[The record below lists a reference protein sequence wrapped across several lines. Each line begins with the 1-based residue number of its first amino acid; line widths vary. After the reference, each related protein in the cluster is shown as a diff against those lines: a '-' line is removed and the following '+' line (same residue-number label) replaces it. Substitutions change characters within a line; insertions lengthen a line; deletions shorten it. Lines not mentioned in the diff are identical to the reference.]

1 MVPLSAVIAIVGM
14 LVAIVGTL
22 IVVNLH
28 SIKGSVTDLNARIQR
43 EDESVTS
50 LTHSQAAIT
59 IEAQRNQT
67 QCKVDCEREFVRS
80 EVFLRETGF
89 LRRSLDNVSAATTR
103 IEGNLKVVELLP
115 QICGD
120 IARKIVHEFKENG
133 DAPNVNL

>member
-28 SIKGSVTDLNARIQR
+28 SIKGSVTDLGTRLQKQ
-43 EDESVTS
+43 DESVSTIA
-50 LTHSQAAIT
+50 HSQAAIT

-67 QCKVDCEREFVRS
+67 ECKVDCEREFVRS

-89 LRRSLDNVSAATTR
+89 LRRSLDSVSAATTR

-133 DAPNVNL
+133 DNPNASE